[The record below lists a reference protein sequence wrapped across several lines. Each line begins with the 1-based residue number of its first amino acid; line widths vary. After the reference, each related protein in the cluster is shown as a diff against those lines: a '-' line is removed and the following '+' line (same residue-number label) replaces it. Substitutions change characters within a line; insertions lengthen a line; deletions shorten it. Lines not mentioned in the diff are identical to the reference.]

1 MVNKCC
7 TSFTTE
13 YLIPVKSNTD
23 DKYLNIDI
31 YIVVLK
37 NENGIA
43 FNGNLSNI
51 SDQHAVGILNASRNL
66 FYHERLV

>member
-1 MVNKCC
+1 MYILLAGLDYQ
-7 TSFTTE
+7 SQE
-13 YLIPVKSNTD
+13 PLILTD

-31 YIVVLK
+31 YIVALK

-43 FNGNLSNI
+43 FNGNHNNI
-51 SDQHAVGILNASRNL
+51 FDQHAVGMLNASRNL